1 MKNYFLLIF
10 SIIFVINKLS
20 SQIQFNEKNITKNA
34 DGLFCIVAG
43 DMDNDGDL
51 DIVSASYRDDKIA
64 WYENDGK
71 NNPNFL
77 KHTITVIEEGAISV
91 EIGDIDNDGDLDIVS
106 ASYDDNNISWYENDG
121 NINPTFS
128 SHVVS
133 TNVNGAVSVDLGDID
148 SDGDLDIV
156 SASYLNN
163 SIQWH
168 ENDGKSF
175 PNFKTIEITNNFN
188 EVRSVN
194 IGDYNN
200 DGSLDIASASVK
212 EDEIAILF
220 NGGDADLRFTK
231 NIVSTQADGAY
242 YIYSS
247 DINMDGNKDLVS
259 ASIYDDKIAWYEND
273 GEISP
278 SFKTH
283 VVSLNADAARSV
295 HSADLDN
302 DGDVDIISASYYDD
316 KIAWYENDG
325 EISPSFK
332 THVVSL
338 NADAARSVHSA
349 DLDNDGDVDIISASY
364 NDDKIAWYQNNL
376 TTPIISVQND
386 TMKVLEDSSASINF
400 LSNDIIQRI
409 DNYSISIIDSSKNG
423 NTTLVRD
430 SLISFEPK
438 KDFFGIDS
446 IKYSIFNDDISD
458 SGTIL
463 INVLNINDKPGN
475 FSWLISQS
483 DSLFIDQS
491 NANKFYNFSW
501 TESID
506 PDGDEIEYLIYSM
519 IGNTN
524 WNLWTIENS
533 NSATF
538 LYSELLDYAF
548 KDFPNNEALT
558 LKLLI
563 SATDQKDTIQIDNGD
578 RSLFI
583 NRYQY
588 LSLGEKEITN
598 NFELY
603 KNYPNPFNPQTK
615 IIFGIPH
622 EADIRILI
630 YDILGRKIKE
640 INYENLNAGKHSI
653 IWNTKDDFAN
663 NVAPGVYFC
672 QLNSN
677 TGYTET
683 IKMILLK

>member
-259 ASIYDDKIAWYEND
+259 ASI
-273 GEISP
+273 
-278 SFKTH
+278 
-283 VVSLNADAARSV
+283 
-295 HSADLDN
+295 
-302 DGDVDIISASYYDD
+302 YDD